1 MLRYSFSKKVFQ
13 FKNPSGTSRGI
24 MTQKKAWFI
33 ELCDDELS
41 EIKGIGECSIIEGLS
56 PDYINDSDYE
66 EKLNY
71 FLKLF
76 VAKINVQ
83 HNFNEI
89 SEIPEI
95 KKYASILFGI
105 ESAFIDLQNGGNAL
119 FFESDFTK
127 GKKTLAINGL
137 IWMGSEDFMKSQ
149 IDEKIKEGYS
159 CIKMKIGAIDFE
171 TEYQILKNIRKNF
184 SSKELILRVDANGVF
199 EFIDAEEKL
208 NRLSELD
215 LHSIEQPIKAGNW
228 QDMAKLCQQTKLPI
242 ALDEELIGIVD
253 KAEKMKLL
261 ETIKPQFIILK
272 PSLHGGISGT
282 QEWISLAENL
292 KTPWWITSALESNIG
307 LNVIAQFTATFSNDL
322 HQGLGTG
329 SLYEE
334 NFPTK
339 LILKNGKMRYKIT
352 CPNE

>member
-1 MLRYSFSKKVFQ
+1 MLRYSFFKKVFQ

-33 ELCDDELS
+33 ELWEDELTQ
-41 EIKGIGECSIIEGLS
+41 IKGIGECSIIEGLS
-56 PDYINDSDYE
+56 PDYVDDSDYE
-66 EKLNY
+66 NKLNY

-76 VAKINVQ
+76 VAKINIQ
-83 HNFNEI
+83 NNFNEI

-105 ESAFIDLQNGGNAL
+105 ETAFIDLQNGGKSM
-119 FFESDFTK
+119 FFETAFTK
-127 GKKTLAINGL
+127 GKKSLAINGL
-137 IWMGSEDFMKSQ
+137 IWMGSEDFMRNQ
-149 IDEKIKEGYS
+149 IEEKINEGYT

-171 TEYQILKNIRKNF
+171 KEYQILKNLRNNF
-184 SSKELILRVDANGVF
+184 SSNELILRVDANGAF
-199 EFIDAEEKL
+199 EFNTVEEKL
-208 NRLSELD
+208 NLLSELD

-228 QDMAKLCQQTKLPI
+228 KDMAKLCQQTNLPI
-242 ALDEELIGIVD
+242 ALDEELIGIID
-253 KAEKMKLL
+253 KTEKIKLL

-272 PSLHGGISGT
+272 PSLHGGLSGT

-292 KTPWWITSALESNIG
+292 KIPWWITSALESNIG
-307 LNVIAQFTATFSNDL
+307 LNVIAQFTATFPNDL

-334 NFPTK
+334 NFQTN
-339 LILKNGKMRYKIT
+339 LILKNGKMSYKVT
-352 CPNE
+352 RQNE